1 MADLSK
7 IKLNGI
13 EYNIKDTVA
22 RSAVSPPLATTTMN
36 GLMSA
41 TDKQV
46 LDNLNPNISVT
57 ISDLNVNETHIINA
71 KQENLVNL
79 EIIETP
85 HVSAQVRTS
94 NLLNVNENIT
104 TGYYIS
110 SGGTPQTNANDI
122 MGDFIPVTA
131 GQDIYYTG
139 HIGPT
144 NSSSINRRLHVYNS
158 NKTWIKQMSFAGPL
172 QVGANWSTH
181 GVVPSNGAYIRVS
194 WGAADTN
201 VMISVGAPTKYE
213 PYYLT
218 PFTQITAATFEVF
231 PDDTYANADTYTVT
245 VPVAAGNQYGFTYNP
260 ITGKLYGTTGH
271 IASYN
276 EETLPGVWWSDRD
289 TYVAGNSPST
299 GAEVVYMLD
308 EEDIVEYNFTPLTIP
323 LFYHINYIKTDTG
336 LISTF
341 SYYAETLAAD
351 HFTVYNGVTFGN
363 TNVLEENVIGWNH
376 AADEID
382 LKAPLDSPVFTGTVY
397 APTVSAAMN
406 NTRVATTAYV
416 QQKMN
421 NIAPLQATTTAT
433 KNYAVGDY
441 LFMNG
446 VMYKVTTA
454 IPQNATIAAGTN
466 VEATDVATELKLLF
480 SLIS

>member
-1 MADLSK
+1 
-7 IKLNGI
+7 
-13 EYNIKDTVA
+13 
-22 RSAVSPPLATTTMN
+22 
-36 GLMSA
+36 MSA

-57 ISDLNVNETHIINA
+57 VSDLNVHETHIINA

-85 HVSAQVRTS
+85 HISAQVRTN

-104 TGYYIS
+104 AGYYIS
-110 SGGTPQTNANDI
+110 SSGAPQTNANDI

-181 GVVPSNGAYIRVS
+181 GVVPSNGAYVRVS

-218 PFTQITAATFEVF
+218 PFTQITEATFEVS
-231 PDDTYANADTYTVT
+231 PDDTYEDADIYTVT
-245 VPVAAGNQYGFTYNP
+245 VPGAAGNQYGFTYNP
-260 ITGKLYGTTGH
+260 ILGKLYETTGH

-276 EETLPGVWWSDRD
+276 GETLPGIWWSDRD
-289 TYVAGNSPST
+289 IYEEGHSPST
-299 GAEVVYMLD
+299 GAEVIYMLD
-308 EEDIVEYNFTPLTIP
+308 EEDIVEYSFTPLTIP
-323 LFYHINYIKTDTG
+323 LYYHINYIKTDTG
-336 LISTF
+336 LINTF

-351 HFTVYNGVTFGN
+351 HFTVLNGATFGE
-363 TNVLEENVIGWNH
+363 TDILESNVIGWNH

-382 LKAPLDSPVFTGTVY
+382 LKAPLDSPVFTGSVY
-397 APTVSAAMN
+397 APTVSIAMN

-421 NIAPLQATTTAT
+421 NIAPLQMTTAAN
-433 KNYAVGDY
+433 KNYVVGEY

-446 VMYKVTTA
+446 LLYKVTSA
-454 IPQNATIAAGTN
+454 ISSGATITPGTN
-466 VEATDVATELKLLF
+466 VDVTDVATELQLLF
-480 SLIS
+480 SLITT